1 MDQSLSG
8 ALPFRGFQ
16 AGEILRPVA
25 ALMNQKAEEALSEP
39 SDRWSVALT
48 ETPRRVLAAILYL
61 LKAGCQWA
69 RPACSLVGAP
79 TAGSRSP
86 VSRPIFMEYRR
97 AGALS
102 ALSRMKAPVRNQP
115 IKWPDCAYLTNWTGA
130 GLLLM
135 KSD

>member
-48 ETPRRVLAAILYL
+48 ETLRRVLAGWGANCREPLPCISPNIHGIQ
-61 LKAGCQWA
+61 KSRGAQCIKQDESA
-69 RPACSLVGAP
+69 R
-79 TAGSRSP
+79 T
-86 VSRPIFMEYRR
+86 
-97 AGALS
+97 
-102 ALSRMKAPVRNQP
+102 
-115 IKWPDCAYLTNWTGA
+115 
-130 GLLLM
+130 
-135 KSD
+135 